1 MEIIEFII
9 IGILQGIFEWL
20 PVSSQ
25 GISVVVLTNFFK
37 VSVQKA
43 LDMSIFLHFGT
54 LLAAFVYFF
63 EDIKDLFSK
72 TKVKDLFNF
81 KKNIKF
87 DYATSSSRFIIISV
101 FFTVLIGT
109 PIYFLLRKSIT
120 AFQVTTLTIAIGVL
134 LIITGV
140 MQIKIKQAEKLIPN
154 LKTSN
159 AFFVGIAQGF
169 SAVPGISRSGITTST
184 MLFQGF
190 NPTNAFK
197 YSFLISIPTIL
208 IAELGI
214 LLITGFSFNPLILV
228 SILFAFIFGYITI
241 GILMKIAQK
250 LDFSYF
256 CFILG
261 ITYILIALI

>member
-1 MEIIEFII
+1 MDILDFILL
-9 IGILQGIFEWL
+9 GILQGIFEWL

-25 GISVVVLTNFFK
+25 GISVVVLMNFFK
-37 VSVQKA
+37 ISAQKA
-43 LDMSIFLHFGT
+43 IDMSIFLHFGT

-63 EDIKDLFSK
+63 DDIKDLFSK
-72 TKVKDLFNF
+72 TKIKDLFNF

-87 DYATSSSRFIIISV
+87 DYATSSSRFILLAV
-101 FFTVLIGT
+101 FFTVLLGV
-109 PIYFLLRKSIT
+109 PFYFLLRNSVT
-120 AFQVTTLTIAIGVL
+120 AFQITTITFAIGIL
-134 LIITGV
+134 LILTGV
-140 MQIKIKQAEKLIPN
+140 MQIKIKQAEKLMPN

-169 SAVPGISRSGITTST
+169 SVIPGISRSGITTSI

-190 NPTNAFK
+190 SPANAFK

-208 IAELGI
+208 IATLGI
-214 LLITGFSFNPLILV
+214 LLITGFTFSPLILISV
-228 SILFAFIFGYITI
+228 LFAFIFGYITI
-241 GILMKIAQK
+241 GLLMKIAHK

-261 ITYILIALI
+261 IAYILIAIV